1 MAAWG
6 LTIVKSMPYR
16 GAREEWSNQYHF
28 TGSAPSDGA
37 AWLTFVDLVIAVEK
51 EALDQYVTIDRLY
64 GYENTDN
71 DSVYVLDLRATASE
85 VSGTYSGDPNDRE
98 SGDTAYWV
106 RWKTDHNNSNGK
118 QVYGRKYFHPG
129 FSAHVAGQNDGI
141 AADLKTLCDTYGAA
155 MVTGFGDGR
164 TIADPEGNAMTTPVT
179 SPFITT
185 RTLRRRGRR
194 P

>member
-28 TGSAPSDGA
+28 TGSPPANDTD
-37 AWLTFVDLVIAVEK
+37 WLTFVDLVIAVE
-51 EALDQYVTIDRLY
+51 AAVLDQYVTIDRLY

-71 DSVYVLDLRATASE
+71 DSVYVLDLRAVSSE
-85 VSGTYSGDPNDRE
+85 VPGTYSGDPNNRE

-106 RWKTDHNNSNGK
+106 RWKTDHTNSNGK

-129 FSAHVAGQNDGI
+129 FCAHVAGQNDALAGDLNTL
-141 AADLKTLCDTYGAA
+141 AAAYGDA

-164 TIADPEGNAMTTPVT
+164 TIADPAGHAMTNPVVST
-179 SPFITT
+179 YVTT